1 MGKNNSKRKPR
12 TEIAKMA
19 SIMAKLDNQLKAEE
33 MARKERKSE
42 KKNKKS
48 DK

>member
-12 TEIAKMA
+12 TEVSRMT

-33 MARKERKSE
+33 MVRKAKKSE
-42 KKNKKS
+42 KKSKK
-48 DK
+48 DN